1 SGGSCRLHRS
11 RDANRGFWVS
21 HCCSWRARV
30 PRKRVRVRGGE
41 GMGDEGLGT
50 AEIPPEGDQQEAACE
65 RDILEEVPE
74 EVAAAAGAGAPEIAG
89 RPELLPEQRCC
100 QAIERHDQRG
110 EPVGDA

>member
-50 AEIPPEGDQQEAACE
+50 AEIPPKVISRKPPASETFLRKSQKRSRPRLAPARQKSPGVQNCFQSSA
-65 RDILEEVPE
+65 
-74 EVAAAAGAGAPEIAG
+74 VA
-89 RPELLPEQRCC
+89 RQ
-100 QAIERHDQRG
+100 
-110 EPVGDA
+110 